1 MEAPSHVGGVMA
13 ESADQAVRLLT
24 IEGPFTEFVEP
35 PADLGV
41 TIRSRSKTIGF
52 GGHDLLRFLLEVP
65 WDQYGSDLVRDML
78 AAWLYDLF
86 TRNRTAAKAVE
97 IKINGKALTADSEAE
112 LKKWLSEHL
121 RDD

>member
-1 MEAPSHVGGVMA
+1 MA